1 MYIAHTSNNLF
12 FSLVDSG
19 YAMFALSSRD
29 KTNHST
35 ETYILYCYDGT
46 IKERKKKLDI
56 KNILFCALC
65 SCVLVFVVDGGV
77 VVVVVVV
84 VVFQLS

>member
-46 IKERKKKLDI
+46 IKERKKKI
-56 KNILFCALC
+56 
-65 SCVLVFVVDGGV
+65 GY
-77 VVVVVVV
+77 
-84 VVFQLS
+84 